1 MGAKMAK
8 EALLKEPLS
17 TDVDRLDE
25 IFGEK
30 LVTEHAK
37 VDAHQIRPRL
47 LLGSASAAMDP
58 DQVHEYRI
66 THVVNCL
73 HTSCERFSKKKH
85 QVLPEPQYPRLVAA
99 YAEHKQ
105 TPVTYLEYLSLDLQ
119 VPWQPPDGP
128 LMVRLSSGYPRPDYW
143 GYLPHYNRVDRE
155 QAQRGPEECCPGT
168 LHGGC
173 VTLYLGAYGLH
184 HVEGELDG
192 SEGHA
197 RGSESASD
205 RQPQLGLPC
214 AASDMAASTGDRAS
228 GEGPSCPE
236 KSGRGHLAAPKFV
249 VASLSHKR
257 FLEHREL
264 GG

>member
-1 MGAKMAK
+1 MAK

-119 VPWQPPDGP
+119 DTPDQIIGDIFPITTAWIESKLNADPRNVVLVHCMAGVSRSTSVLMAYIMWKESLTAARAMREVQSLRVIANPNSGFRAQLLTWQHQLETERAEKG
-128 LMVRLSSGYPRPDYW
+128 LAALK
-143 GYLPHYNRVDRE
+143 RVDE
-155 QAQRGPEECCPGT
+155 
-168 LHGGC
+168 
-173 VTLYLGAYGLH
+173 VTW
-184 HVEGELDG
+184 
-192 SEGHA
+192 
-197 RGSESASD
+197 
-205 RQPQLGLPC
+205 P
-214 AASDMAASTGDRAS
+214 
-228 GEGPSCPE
+228 
-236 KSGRGHLAAPKFV
+236 HLN
-249 VASLSHKR
+249 S
-257 FLEHREL
+257 
-264 GG
+264 